1 MKIIATSNI
10 YLIITLLSGL
20 ILRLLF
26 SFYFSKYYFGDVNY
40 TIGDSYS
47 YVNPILNLIKYGIY
61 AFDIDEIDSYFYR
74 GPVYPFFW
82 GIHYL
87 LFGENI
93 VFESVAFSQSII
105 DVFSGYLIYKI
116 LCSFGVP
123 TKYSFLGMFMYLIN
137 PILLVHVPIT
147 GTETLAILI
156 TLFYFHLLVKSK
168 NNLDYVK
175 IGILAGVSLLTRQ
188 YLGILMPIGIVY
200 IFLNSNLN
208 FQKIIKNSI
217 IIFLSFSLTLTP
229 WFLRNYIN
237 WGKPIILMGK
247 TTGYQS
253 YQEDY
258 IAFEKLYS
266 LIYIDVTPIFD
277 SVAKSGEDT
286 MTNSKVLGSLRG
298 ELQELN
304 KMAFECGPSF
314 NSRRNNILYKK
325 DNKLSNNCK
334 NQLSNGYDKLRVNLL
349 AQNGFIFKYKTALL
363 NLKKSFFKMDL
374 TSRPSSV
381 KDIFIYLS
389 FSFRIFYVI
398 LGFLS
403 ILFIK
408 GNKKVA
414 ILLFPLF
421 MFFFVSVVIRHVE
434 IRYLAQAET
443 ILIILA
449 TYTLFKIRSLPFFT

>member
-1 MKIIATSNI
+1 MKISSANF
-10 YLIITLLSGL
+10 YLIISLLLGL

-26 SFYFSKYYFGDVNY
+26 SFYFSKYYFGNINY

-47 YVNPILNLIKYGIY
+47 YINPVLNLLKYGVY

-82 GIHYL
+82 GIHYI
-87 LFGENI
+87 LFGENL
-93 VFESVAFSQSII
+93 VFESVAVSQSFI

-116 LCSFGVP
+116 LGSFGVP
-123 TKYSFLGMFMYLIN
+123 NKYSLLGMLMYLIN

-147 GTETLAILI
+147 GTETLAIFI

-200 IFLNSNLN
+200 IFLNCKLD
-208 FQKIIKNSI
+208 FQKISRNSI

-237 WGKPIILMGK
+237 LGKPIVLMGE

-266 LIYIDVTPIFD
+266 LIYVDVTPIFN
-277 SVAKSGEDT
+277 SVANSGKDT
-286 MTNSKVLGSLRG
+286 ITNFKVLGSLSG

-304 KMAFECGPSF
+304 KMAFKCGPSF
-314 NSRRNNILYKK
+314 NSRRYNILYKK

-334 NQLSNGYDKLRVNLL
+334 SELIIGYDKLRVKLL
-349 AQNGFIFKYKTALL
+349 AQNGFLFKYKTAYL

-381 KDIFIYLS
+381 KDVFIYLS
-389 FSFRIFYVI
+389 FSYRIFYVI

-403 ILFIK
+403 ILFIR

-414 ILLFPLF
+414 IILFPLF

-434 IRYLAQAET
+434 IRYLAQVEA
-443 ILIILA
+443 ILIVLA
-449 TYTLFKIRSLPFFT
+449 TYSIFKIRSHPFFT